1 MLIYQFDL
9 YFTEGFLRPLAE
21 FAGFFT
27 LILGVM
33 WLVYAI
39 YETQRRGSAKKRKVE
54 DWNFD
59 VTTFLKFLTYFG
71 IVVGILS
78 ILSGVG
84 GLILNQPPS
93 RAFAYNLELNLED
106 PQASLFASVFLI
118 ILGVFTLLKPLND
131 LPISSII
138 GVLLASLIVVVA
150 VAAIPDKLVQVIA
163 IFIDPKL
170 LLLIIFIVVFA
181 IVALT
186 VKFYIGILMGISKAI
201 SWPIL
206 AFIVAAFCLI
216 QGFLLLVVGVSITGY
231 F

>member
-1 MLIYQFDL
+1 MLIYQFD
-9 YFTEGFLRPLAE
+9 FTEGFLRPLAE

-39 YETQRRGSAKKRKVE
+39 YETKRRGSVKKRKVE

-59 VTTFLKFLTYFG
+59 VTKFLKFLTYFG
-71 IVVGILS
+71 IIIGILS

-84 GLILNQPPS
+84 GLILDQAPS
-93 RAFAYNLELNLED
+93 VAYAANTQDTKSIFVSAL
-106 PQASLFASVFLI
+106 LI
-118 ILGVFTLLKPLND
+118 IVGVFTLLKPLND
-131 LPISSII
+131 LPISSVI
-138 GVLLASLIVVVA
+138 GVLLASLIVVLA
-150 VAAIPDKLVQVIA
+150 VSAIPDQLVQAIA
-163 IFIDPKL
+163 LFIDPKL

-201 SWPIL
+201 SWPVL
-206 AFIVAAFCLI
+206 AFIVAIFLLI

>member
-1 MLIYQFDL
+1 MLIYQFD
-9 YFTEGFLRPLAE
+9 FTEGFLRPLAE

-39 YETQRRGSAKKRKVE
+39 YEAQRRGSVKKRKVE

-59 VTTFLKFLTYFG
+59 VTKFLKFLTYFG
-71 IVVGILS
+71 IIIGILS

-84 GLILNQPPS
+84 GLVLDQAPS
-93 RAFAYNLELNLED
+93 VAYASNTQD
-106 PQASLFASVFLI
+106 AMSLFVSAFLI
-118 ILGVFTLLKPLND
+118 IVGIFTLLKPLND
-131 LPISSII
+131 LPISSVI
-138 GVLLASLIVVVA
+138 GILLASLIVVVA
-150 VAAIPDKLVQVIA
+150 VSAIPDQVVQVIA

-170 LLLIIFIVVFA
+170 LLIIVFIVVFA

-186 VKFYIGILMGISKAI
+186 VKFYIGVLMAISKAI
-201 SWPIL
+201 SWPVL
-206 AFIVAAFCLI
+206 AFIVAAFCLL

>member
-1 MLIYQFDL
+1 LIYQFD
-9 YFTEGFLRPLAE
+9 FTEGFLRPLAE

-39 YETQRRGSAKKRKVE
+39 YEAQRRGSVKKRKVE

-59 VTTFLKFLTYFG
+59 VTKFLKFLTYFG
-71 IVVGILS
+71 IIIGILS

-84 GLILNQPPS
+84 GLVLDQAPS
-93 RAFAYNLELNLED
+93 VAYAANTQD
-106 PQASLFASVFLI
+106 AKSLFVSIFLI
-118 ILGVFTLLKPLND
+118 IVGIFTLLKPLND
-131 LPISSII
+131 LPISSVI
-138 GVLLASLIVVVA
+138 GILLASLIVVVA
-150 VAAIPDKLVQVIA
+150 VSAIPDQVVELIA
-163 IFIDPKL
+163 VFIDPKL

-186 VKFYIGILMGISKAI
+186 VKFYIGVLMAISKAI
-201 SWPIL
+201 SWPVL
-206 AFIVAAFCLI
+206 AFVLAAFCLL

>member
-1 MLIYQFDL
+1 MIYQFD
-9 YFTEGFLRPLAE
+9 FTEGFLRPLAE

-39 YETQRRGSAKKRKVE
+39 YEAQRRGSVKKRKVE

-59 VTTFLKFLTYFG
+59 VTKFLKFLTYFG
-71 IVVGILS
+71 IIIGILS

-84 GLILNQPPS
+84 GLVLDQAPS
-93 RAFAYNLELNLED
+93 VAYSANTQD
-106 PQASLFASVFLI
+106 AKSLFVSIFLI
-118 ILGVFTLLKPLND
+118 IVGIFTLLKPLND
-131 LPISSII
+131 LPISSVI
-138 GVLLASLIVVVA
+138 GILLASLIVVVA
-150 VAAIPDKLVQVIA
+150 VSAIPDQVVELIA
-163 IFIDPKL
+163 VFIDPKL

-186 VKFYIGILMGISKAI
+186 VKFYIGVLMAISKAI
-201 SWPIL
+201 SWPVL
-206 AFIVAAFCLI
+206 AFVLAAFCLL

>member
-1 MLIYQFDL
+1 MLIYQFD
-9 YFTEGFLRPLAE
+9 FTDVFLRPLAE

-27 LILGVM
+27 LILGIM
-33 WLVYAI
+33 WLVYAV
-39 YETQRRGSAKKRKVE
+39 YEAQRRGSVKKRKVE

-59 VTTFLKFLTYFG
+59 VTKFLKFLTYFG
-71 IVVGILS
+71 IIIGILS

-84 GLILNQPPS
+84 GLVLDQAPSVAYASNTQPGK
-93 RAFAYNLELNLED
+93 
-106 PQASLFASVFLI
+106 SLFVSIFLI
-118 ILGVFTLLKPLND
+118 IAGVLTLLKPLND
-131 LPISSII
+131 LPISSVI
-138 GVLLASLIVVVA
+138 GILLASLIVIVA
-150 VAAIPDKLVQVIA
+150 VSAIPDQVVQAIA

-201 SWPIL
+201 SWPVL
-206 AFIVAAFCLI
+206 AFIIGGFCLA

>member
-1 MLIYQFDL
+1 MLIYQFD
-9 YFTEGFLRPLAE
+9 FTEGFLRPLAE

-39 YETQRRGSAKKRKVE
+39 YETKRRGSVKKRKVE

-59 VTTFLKFLTYFG
+59 VTKFLKIFTYLG

-78 ILSGVG
+78 LLSGVG

-93 RAFAYNLELNLED
+93 RAFAFNN
-106 PQASLFASVFLI
+106 PNASLFASVFLI
-118 ILGVFTLLKPLND
+118 ILGIFTLLKPLND
-131 LPISSII
+131 LPISSVI
-138 GVLLASLIVVVA
+138 GILLASIVVVVA
-150 VAAIPDKLVQVIA
+150 VSVIPDQLVKLIA
-163 IFIDPKL
+163 VFIDPKL
-170 LLLIIFIVVFA
+170 LLLIIFIIVFA
-181 IVALT
+181 FIALT
-186 VKFYIGILMGISKAI
+186 VKFYIGVLMGISKAI
-201 SWPIL
+201 SWPVL
-206 AFIVAAFCLI
+206 AFIVAAFCLL

>member
-1 MLIYQFDL
+1 MLIYQFD
-9 YFTEGFLRPLAE
+9 FTEGFLRPLAE

-39 YETQRRGSAKKRKVE
+39 YEAQRRGSVKKRKVE

-59 VTTFLKFLTYFG
+59 VTKFLKFFTYFG
-71 IVVGILS
+71 IIIGILS

-84 GLILNQPPS
+84 GLVLDQAPS
-93 RAFAYNLELNLED
+93 VAYASNTQD
-106 PQASLFASVFLI
+106 AKSLFVSAFLI
-118 ILGVFTLLKPLND
+118 IVGIFTLLKPLND
-131 LPISSII
+131 LPISSVI
-138 GVLLASLIVVVA
+138 GILLASLIVVVA
-150 VAAIPDKLVQVIA
+150 VSAIPDQVVQIIA
-163 IFIDPKL
+163 VFIDPKL

-186 VKFYIGILMGISKAI
+186 VKFYIGVLMGISKAI
-201 SWPIL
+201 SWPVF
-206 AFIVAAFCLI
+206 AFIVAAFCLL